1 MVSAADF
8 RLTNAVAYARAHGAR
23 KSLELAVNF
32 VLPFLIFNSISRSLG
47 AAPALMA
54 ASTPPILWS
63 IAAFIRER
71 KVDAISILVLS
82 GIALSLLAFAGG
94 GDVKFLQ
101 LRENLVTGLVGMI
114 FLGSAAVRRPL
125 IYQLSRSG
133 VRRRAADKVQA
144 FEALRDDTQFR
155 RSMLVATVVWGFGL
169 LAACALN
176 CALVFMLTIKHY
188 LLIGGPLN
196 YAIIGI
202 LTAWTFWYVPRAAR
216 LAAGRRTAAE
226 RAEPASALV
235 PTSVCR
241 RGNQASDSDD

>member
-1 MVSAADF
+1 MVSATHSQ
-8 RLTNAVAYARAHGAR
+8 LTKAVAYARAHGVR
-23 KSLELAVNF
+23 ISRELAVNF
-32 VLPFLIFNSISRSLG
+32 VLPFLIFNYASRTLG
-47 AAPALMA
+47 AVLALMI
-54 ASTPPILWS
+54 ASTPPILWA

-71 KVDAISILVLS
+71 KMDAISILVLS

-101 LRENLVTGLVGMI
+101 LRENLVTGLVGLV
-114 FLGSAAVRRPL
+114 FLGSVAVGRPL

-155 RSMLVATVVWGFGL
+155 RSMIVATLVWGFGL

-188 LLIGGPLN
+188 LLIGGPIN
-196 YAIIGI
+196 YAMISM

-216 LAAGRRTAAE
+216 LAALSRAAAE
-226 RAEPASALV
+226 QAEPAS
-235 PTSVCR
+235 
-241 RGNQASDSDD
+241 

>member
-8 RLTNAVAYARAHGAR
+8 RLTNAVAYARAHGMR
-23 KSLELAVNF
+23 ISRELAFNF
-32 VLPFLIFNSISRSLG
+32 VLPFLIFNFISPSLG
-47 AAPALMA
+47 AVAALMI
-54 ASTPPILWS
+54 ASTPPILWA

-71 KVDAISILVLS
+71 KVDAISVLVLS

-94 GDVKFLQ
+94 GGVKFLQ

-114 FLGSAAVRRPL
+114 FLGSAAIGRPL

-144 FEALRDDTQFR
+144 FDALRDETLFR
-155 RSMLVATVVWGFGL
+155 RSMIVATLVWGFGL

-196 YAIIGI
+196 YAIISM

-216 LAAGRRTAAE
+216 LAAVRRAAAGQ
-226 RAEPASALV
+226 AEPAS
-235 PTSVCR
+235 
-241 RGNQASDSDD
+241 